1 MRKSALSPDPIRD
14 APNGCGDYQAPGPF
28 CLIPPRATV
37 DTRLHKYAS
46 TFGVLAFVCSYAK
59 AHTGTFFMNQLTIA
73 EAIGISQQ
81 AVHKHMKK
89 LVEYGY
95 IQKIRKEDRTKA
107 WGKRGAVWR
116 VIYDP
121 RMTLQEVMNTEP
133 KTEEELTQEAQDTMA
148 VANRGAK
155 GQLTKGKKPVDKS
168 VDKYDSQQPAGC
180 NSGDGNDT
188 KNNLQVVQ
196 KNNPEVV
203 SIYNLE
209 LEDKNSKISFVEEK
223 KKKNSHSHTRARDV
237 GQPERACR
245 AICASYGRVVQ
256 EATGIRWQY
265 DDRQV
270 SIAASLLN
278 MGYTESTFTEDAK
291 KTADWFMAKEQK
303 PPVSLAY
310 FTKRAEGKSKP
321 PEQRPSVDAILGRVK
336 SKARW

>member
-1 MRKSALSPDPIRD
+1 MRKSALTPDAIRD
-14 APNGCGDYQAPGPF
+14 APDGCGDYQAPGPF

-95 IQKIRKEDRTKA
+95 IQKIRKEDRSRA

-121 RMTLQEVMNTEP
+121 RMTTKEVMNSQP
-133 KTEEELTQEAQDTMA
+133 QTEEEMTQAAQETIA
-148 VANRGAK
+148 IANRGAK
-155 GQLTKGKKPVDKS
+155 GQLSKGKKP

-188 KNNLQVVQ
+188 ENNLQVVQ

-209 LEDKNSKISFVEEK
+209 LEDKNSKMSSVERKEK
-223 KKKNSHSHTRARDV
+223 TTSHTHTRARDT

-245 AICASYGRVVQ
+245 AICAAYGSVMQ
-256 EATGIRWQY
+256 EATGVRWQY

-278 MGYTESTFTEDAK
+278 MGYTEETFTTDAK
-291 KTADWFMAKEQK
+291 KTAEWFISKEQK
-303 PPVSLAY
+303 PPTSLAW
-310 FTKRAEGKSKP
+310 FAKKQEAKSKP
-321 PEQRPSVDAILGRVK
+321 STEAPDISAILGKVK
-336 SKARW
+336 ASARW

>member
-1 MRKSALSPDPIRD
+1 MRKSALSPDAIRD
-14 APNGCGDYQAPGPF
+14 APPGCGDYQAPGPF

-95 IQKIRKEDRTKA
+95 IQKIRKEDRSRA

-121 RMTLQEVMNTEP
+121 RMTTKEVMNSQP
-133 KTEEELTQEAQDTMA
+133 QTEEEMTQAAQETIA
-148 VANRGAK
+148 IANRGAK
-155 GQLTKGKKPVDKS
+155 GQLSKGKKP

-188 KNNLQVVQ
+188 ENNLQVVQ

-209 LEDKNSKISFVEEK
+209 LEDKNNKMSFVERKEK
-223 KKKNSHSHTRARDV
+223 TTSHTHTRARDT

-245 AICASYGRVVQ
+245 AICAAYGSVMQ

-278 MGYTESTFTEDAK
+278 MGYTEETFTADAK
-291 KTADWFMAKEQK
+291 QTAEWFISKEQQ
-303 PPVSLAY
+303 PPVSLAW
-310 FTKRAEGKSKP
+310 FAKKQEAKSKP
-321 PEQRPSVDAILGRVK
+321 ATEAPDISAILGKVK
-336 SKARW
+336 ASARW